1 MVKNDVLVVGGGGH
15 IGLPLS
21 LFLANRGMEVT
32 ILDISTSVV
41 ESIRNKTMPFHEP
54 GCQEL
59 LSRVID
65 SQALKVFATLSHSD
79 KRRWSVA
86 IVIIGT
92 QLLSSGEPD
101 RDGVLSCIEEIHQHL
116 DQDALLILR
125 STVFPGTTE
134 LVQNLLVKMGRGDVK
149 VIFAPER
156 IAEGFALAELES
168 LPQII
173 GADTDYD
180 FGLGKTF
187 FERIGNSVLPVKTKE
202 AEFIK
207 LATNAY
213 RFAHFAL
220 GNAIY
225 LAAQKENFNY
235 SIIME
240 TMVKDYPRLSS
251 LPKPGYVGGPCLI
264 KDTVQL
270 QSFLGGTNAMTD
282 FSLNVNFELTQFTI
296 DRIVQKALE
305 AKGSVIGFLGI
316 AFKPESDDIRD
327 SPILIVMQQL
337 ITLGYTVK
345 YFDPYATS
353 ESFEFQNLNE
363 LLSKSDILVLG
374 TPHKEFIGL
383 ELNRPLVNVW
393 N

>member
-65 SQALKVFATLSHSD
+65 SQA
-79 KRRWSVA
+79 
-86 IVIIGT
+86 T